1 MQSLAWR
8 GTLSQ
13 APSKPSLLQRTHPSP
28 TLPPR
33 PTHFHHPCGR
43 VVEDKTFGMKNK
55 KGSKGQKFVQ
65 SVQKSKEAGEKQ
77 RAAMGKTPE
86 QLELEK
92 LRKCVREGGVFQR
105 LHFLRT
111 LSLWVWVWH
120 FTAPAHWL
128 ATLVWT
134 RQLHTKKAH

>member
-1 MQSLAWR
+1 MLAWC

-13 APSKPSLLQRTHPSP
+13 APSKPSLFTHPSP
-28 TLPPR
+28 TTPHPFPP
-33 PTHFHHPCGR
+33 PCDR
-43 VVEDKTFGMKNK
+43 IVEDKTFGMKNK

-92 LRKCVREGGVFQR
+92 LRKCVREGGGWVGGWVVVVVVVVCSRTCF
-105 LHFLRT
+105 FL
-111 LSLWVWVWH
+111 
-120 FTAPAHWL
+120 
-128 ATLVWT
+128 
-134 RQLHTKKAH
+134 

>member
-1 MQSLAWR
+1 MVWHPLTGAFPFTTYSP
-8 GTLSQ
+8 LS
-13 APSKPSLLQRTHPSP
+13 HSP
-28 TLPPR
+28 TTPHPFPP
-33 PTHFHHPCGR
+33 FCGR

-92 LRKCVREGGVFQR
+92 LRKCVREAGGGGGGGGVFPR
-105 LHFLRT
+105 LLFLRT

-134 RQLHTKKAH
+134 R